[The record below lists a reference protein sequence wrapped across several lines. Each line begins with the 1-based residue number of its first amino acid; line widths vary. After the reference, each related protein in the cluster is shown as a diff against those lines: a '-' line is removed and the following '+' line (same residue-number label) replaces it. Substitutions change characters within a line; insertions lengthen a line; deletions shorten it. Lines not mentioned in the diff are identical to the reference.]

1 MPKYTVEDVL
11 EIIASL
17 SPEEKAALQTQ
28 LSTALGASS
37 SGSTTQQNRSMTVG
51 GDFQVGGSD
60 VTVDM
65 SQQQA
70 IGNTTVGSTQ
80 GNADATQAL
89 LQALEAL
96 QQQMLSST
104 SLNPVEKAT
113 AKVPIATVAAE
124 LEKEKP
130 DKDLIDQSVEALR
143 KGLAGVETLAE
154 PVMRVAGLV
163 AKAMVLL

>member
-1 MPKYTVEDVL
+1 MPKYTVDDVL
-11 EIIASL
+11 EIVGSL
-17 SPEEKAALQTQ
+17 SVEEKAALKSR
-28 LSTALGASS
+28 LSTVLDTATPAVG
-37 SGSTTQQNRSMTVG
+37 TQQSRSMTVG
-51 GDFQVGGSD
+51 GNFQVGGSG

-65 SQQQA
+65 SQQQ
-70 IGNTTVGSTQ
+70 TVGNSSIGSTH
-80 GNADATQAL
+80 GGTDTTQAL
-89 LQALEAL
+89 LQALAAL
-96 QQQMLSST
+96 QQQV
-104 SLNPVEKAT
+104 LNSAQLNSIEKAT
-113 AKVPIATVAAE
+113 AKVPITTLATE